1 MTEVALV
8 DENWKPSSGDLNESK
23 AWRVPAG
30 FGDLTAGGSFPVVFS
45 SEFGW
50 MKHPGGLRRQGSLTR
65 LSCGGFQ
72 DLIFTMILGDF
83 WNPNLTYFFKWV
95 GNNHQQTP

>member
-23 AWRVPAG
+23 AWRPA
-30 FGDLTAGGSFPVVFS
+30 TSPRGGSLPVVFS

-50 MKHPGGLRRQGSLTR
+50 MKHPGGLRRQ
-65 LSCGGFQ
+65 F
-72 DLIFTMILGDF
+72 D
-83 WNPNLTYFFKWV
+83 KA
-95 GNNHQQTP
+95 